1 MSVDGQRGFRQVKRQ
16 IPGAQIA
23 GATALISG
31 VSVFV
36 NSYGVRAVASPAVYT
51 TAKNLV
57 ATLVLGGAAL
67 VARRVRARRVSST
80 SADVATPSRGT
91 TVSYGP
97 KTEASSFPA
106 AQGRHSATHWL
117 GLAYVGVVGG
127 GLAFVLFFNG
137 LAQSAPAP
145 AAFWR
150 DTLVLWVAV
159 LAVPFLRERVR
170 WWNVAAVALLIVGEI
185 TLTGGVGRLGASRG
199 ELSVLAATVLWAVE
213 VVIAKRLLRGVSP
226 AALGVVRMGVGG
238 SALIAYLAATGSLG
252 ALVSLNASQIGWVLW
267 TGLLLSAYVATWMT
281 ALARARALDVTS
293 VLVASALITWL
304 LQLAAG
310 TITLARNSLGLVLIA
325 LGALLVSRAM
335 MRRAPRS
342 ELPVAT

>member
-1 MSVDGQRGFRQVKRQ
+1 MSVDYQRGQRPVKRQ

-36 NSYGVRAVASPAVYT
+36 NSYGVRAVTSPTVYT

-57 ATLVLGGAAL
+57 ATLVLGGASL
-67 VARRVRARRVSST
+67 VAWRVRVRRDGST
-80 SADVATPSRGT
+80 PANFATPSREPTASHDPRAGT
-91 TVSYGP
+91 
-97 KTEASSFPA
+97 SFAPA
-106 AQGRHSATHWL
+106 TPVRPGALHWL

-150 DTLVLWVAV
+150 DTMVLWVAV

-170 WWNVAAVALLIVGEI
+170 WWNVAAVALLILGEI
-185 TLTGGVGRLGASRG
+185 TLTGGVGHLGASRG
-199 ELSVLAATVLWAVE
+199 ESSVLAATVLWAVE
-213 VVIAKRLLRGVSP
+213 VVIAKRLLRCVSP
-226 AALGVVRMGVGG
+226 AALAVVRMGVGG
-238 SALIAYLAATGSLG
+238 AALIAYLAATGSLG
-252 ALVSLNASQIGWVLW
+252 ALVTLNATQIGWALW
-267 TGLLLSAYVATWMT
+267 TGLLLSAYVATWMA

-293 VLVASALITWL
+293 VLVASALVTWL

-310 TITLARNSLGLVLIA
+310 TTTLARNSLGLVLIA
-325 LGALLVSRAM
+325 LGALLVGWAM
-335 MRRAPRS
+335 MRAPRS
-342 ELPVAT
+342 ELSVGT